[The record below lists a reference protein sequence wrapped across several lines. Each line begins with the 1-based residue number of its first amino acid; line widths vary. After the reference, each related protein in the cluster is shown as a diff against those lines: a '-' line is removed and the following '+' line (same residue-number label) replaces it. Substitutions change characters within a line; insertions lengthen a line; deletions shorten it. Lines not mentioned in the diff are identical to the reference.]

1 MYVCITIMSI
11 LSFSITKGRENL
23 FDLLSNHPDYSG
35 FTKADLLEA
44 GLNLLLQQTREE
56 KQETKESRPY
66 FLDDKAVKEF
76 YEKPMTK
83 EEFKKID
90 AFINQVM
97 IWHNKKFKDDKW
109 L

>member
-1 MYVCITIMSI
+1 MYMYNEMGLLTFTM
-11 LSFSITKGRENL
+11 TKNRENL
-23 FDLLSNHPDYSG
+23 FDLLSNHPDYNG

-44 GLNLLLQQTREE
+44 GLQILLHQTREDKE
-56 KQETKESRPY
+56 EVKETRPR
-66 FLDDKAVKEF
+66 FLDEKEFKAF

-90 AFINQVM
+90 EFVNQLNN
-97 IWHNKKFKDDKW
+97 WHNKKWRADSW